1 MDTKL
6 KNIKGKY
13 TNYIIYSLIVIF
25 FASLYLSLSEVRE
38 NYRFAFPK
46 AMYLNGEFN
55 SEIERYTY
63 KAIDYALYYKN
74 EAYVKNKE
82 NITQNDIDICKSEIK
97 NKIESE
103 TNDEINN
110 LYNSNNFN
118 SLSETERDRK
128 INEITKSIEE
138 KYKYTDEELEK
149 YILDRKLKSFNN
161 LSNEINSFKNINFS
175 AYDETTKKWIY
186 NEQKDLNTLKNNSGF
201 YEEIDIRPN
210 GNMIKHIYINGK
222 NIDLEKYYNN
232 YVDYYGHYVYENNE
246 IMYSE
251 SKVDVDSNMG
261 TKNSNV
267 KIYVWTN
274 NPIQKGDN
282 IYSAY
287 ITAKANMNRLY
298 ISIITLI
305 LSLVML
311 IISIRYL
318 KKKDNLIEIVDN
330 VVEKIKKYPVEYK
343 VASLVGS
350 WIIYLIF
357 RSTIYNNGYISWFKI
372 ENLIMLSVLFG
383 VWYIVLR
390 CLYLNYKEGA
400 LLKNNMSKKL
410 WASFQVLMKNGS
422 IFRSILLMFL
432 LYSAIGVVLLFMAM
446 IAYEAFFICLI
457 VGIIVTIIFILV
469 ALKKLAYLEKIMD
482 GAKDGAEG
490 RLTYK
495 IEERG
500 QGRFRDLAHNINNM
514 KEGLRESIQK
524 EVKSERMKTEL
535 ITNVSHD
542 LKTPLTSII
551 NYIDLLK
558 RENIEPEEAR
568 DYVNVLDN
576 KAQRLKVLIE
586 DLFEASKAASGAMEL
601 NIEKIE
607 IVQLLKQVLGEND
620 ERISNNGLNLK
631 VNTPEEKIY
640 IKGDGKRLY
649 RVFENLISNV
659 IKYSLANTRVYIDVI
674 KEDENV
680 KIIMKNIAAY
690 ELNFDVNEI
699 TERFKRADEAR
710 TSEGS
715 GLGLAIA
722 KSIIEL
728 HGGKFDIEIDGDLFK
743 SIILLKNN

>member
-13 TNYIIYSLIVIF
+13 SNYIIYCLIAILSSSLF
-25 FASLYLSLSEVRE
+25 LSVTEIRE
-38 NYRFAFPK
+38 NYRFISPK
-46 AMYLNGEFN
+46 AMYLTGEMN
-55 SEIERYTY
+55 YEIESYTS
-63 KAIDYALYYKN
+63 KAIDYSLYYKN

-82 NITQNDIDICKSEIK
+82 NITQNDIDICKNEIK
-97 NKIESE
+97 DKIESE

-118 SLSETERDRK
+118 NLSETERDKK
-128 INEITKSIEE
+128 INEVTKSIEE

-149 YILDRKLKSFNN
+149 YILDRKIKSFNN

-175 AYDETTKKWIY
+175 AYDETMKKWIY
-186 NEQKDLNTLKNNSGF
+186 NEQSDLNSLKINNEF
-201 YEEIDIRPN
+201 YEEVDIRPN
-210 GNMIKHIYINGK
+210 GNLIKYVYIDGK
-222 NIDLEKYYNN
+222 KVDVEEYYND
-232 YVDYYGHYVYENNE
+232 YYDHYRGDYYGAMYSQAKAFDDNNE
-246 IMYSE
+246 G
-251 SKVDVDSNMG
+251 V
-261 TKNSNV
+261 KNNNV

-274 NPIQKGDN
+274 NQMQKGDV

-287 ITAKANMNRLY
+287 ITGKENMNRLY
-298 ISIITLI
+298 TSIITL
-305 LSLVML
+305 LVSVVML
-311 IISIRYL
+311 VLIIRYL
-318 KKKDNLIEIVDN
+318 KKNGRPIEMLDNIAN
-330 VVEKIKKYPVEYK
+330 KIKEYPVEFK
-343 VASLVGS
+343 IAALLGS
-350 WIIYLIF
+350 WMMYLMF
-357 RSTIYNNGYISWFKI
+357 RGTIYNNGYISWFKV
-372 ENLIMLSVLFG
+372 ENVLLLTVLLCIWF
-383 VWYIVLR
+383 IVIR
-390 CLYLNYKEGA
+390 TLYLNYEEGT
-400 LLKNNMSKKL
+400 LLKNNISENL
-410 WASFQVLMKNGS
+410 WANFRVLMKNGS

-432 LYSAIGVVLLFMAM
+432 LYVAIGLALLFMAM
-446 IAYEAFFICLI
+446 VAYDAFPIFLIA
-457 VGIIVTIIFILV
+457 GIIVTIIFIVV
-469 ALKKLAYLEKIMD
+469 ALKKLSYLEKIMD

-495 IEERG
+495 IEEKG
-500 QGRFRDLAHNINNM
+500 QGRFTDLAHNINNM

-524 EVKSERMKTEL
+524 EVKSEKMKTEL

-607 IVQLLKQVLGEND
+607 IVQLLRQVLGEND
-620 ERISNNGLNLK
+620 ERISQNGLNLK

-659 IKYSLANTRVYIDVI
+659 IKYSLANTRVYIDVV

-680 KIIMKNIAAY
+680 KIVMKNIAAY

-728 HGGKFDIEIDGDLFK
+728 HGGNFDIEIDGDLFK
-743 SIILLKNN
+743 SIIVMKCN

>member
-13 TNYIIYSLIVIF
+13 SNYIIYGLIIIL
-25 FASLYLSLSEVRE
+25 ASTLFLSLTEIRR
-38 NYRFAFPK
+38 NYRYASPK
-46 AMYLNGEFN
+46 AMYLTGELN
-55 SEIERYTY
+55 YEIENYTS
-63 KAIDYALYYKN
+63 KALDYSLYYKN

-82 NITQNDIDICKSEIK
+82 NITQNDIEICRSEIK

-103 TNDEINN
+103 TSDEINN
-110 LYNSNNFN
+110 LYNSNSFN
-118 SLSETERDRK
+118 NLSDTERDKK
-128 INEITKSIEE
+128 INEVTKSVEE
-138 KYKYTDEELEK
+138 KHQYTDEELEE
-149 YILDRKLKSFNN
+149 YIIDRKLKSFND

-186 NEQKDLNTLKNNSGF
+186 NEPNDVNLLKNNNEF

-210 GNMIKHIYINGK
+210 GNLAKHIYIGGK
-222 NIDLEKYYNN
+222 SVDLEDYYKN
-232 YVDYYGHYVYENNE
+232 YNDYYGHYYNNYYGVT
-246 IMYSE
+246 YSE
-251 SKVDVDSNMG
+251 AKVESGSNG
-261 TKNSNV
+261 GVKNNNV

-274 NPIQKGDN
+274 NLMQNGDI
-282 IYSAY
+282 IYTAY
-287 ITAKANMNRLY
+287 NTAKANMNRLY
-298 ISIITLI
+298 ISMVTLI
-305 LSLVML
+305 VSL
-311 IISIRYL
+311 IIFVILLRYL
-318 KKKDNLIEIVDN
+318 KKKGNTIEIVDN
-330 VVEKIKKYPVEYK
+330 IVDKIKRYPVEYK
-343 VASLVGS
+343 LAVGVGA
-350 WIIYLIF
+350 WIIYMMS
-357 RSTIYNNGYISWFKI
+357 RSSIYNNGYMSWFKM
-372 ENLIMLSVLFG
+372 ENVLLLAVLLG
-383 VWYIVLR
+383 VWFIVVR
-390 CLYLNYKEGA
+390 DLYLSYEDGT
-400 LLKNNMSKKL
+400 LLKNNISQSVWKHI
-410 WASFQVLMKNGS
+410 QTLMKNGS

-432 LYSAIGVVLLFMAM
+432 LYGAIGGALLFMAA
-446 IAYEAFFICLI
+446 IFWDAFPLFF
-457 VGIIVTIIFILV
+457 VAGIIVTIIFIV
-469 ALKKLAYLEKIMD
+469 VGLKKLSYLEKIMD

-495 IEERG
+495 IEEKG
-500 QGRFRDLAHNINNM
+500 QGRFRDLANNINNM
-514 KEGLRESIQK
+514 KEGLRESIQN
-524 EVKSERMKTEL
+524 EVKSEKMKTEL

-558 RENIEPEEAR
+558 REELEPECAR

-620 ERISNNGLNLK
+620 ERISEHGLNLR
-631 VNTPEEKIY
+631 VNAPEEKIF

-659 IKYSLANTRVYIDVI
+659 IKYSMENTRVYIDII
-674 KEDENV
+674 KEEEEV
-680 KIIMKNIAAY
+680 KIVMKNIASY

-722 KSIIEL
+722 KSIVEL
-728 HGGKFDIEIDGDLFK
+728 HGGTFEVEVDGDLFK
-743 SIILLKNN
+743 SIIRLRY